1 MSTQRLPAPHG
12 DDLEGSGSAIPWSDI
27 VSALWHHRRTVIT
40 IFSVGFTV
48 SMLWGWASPPE
59 YRAKA
64 LLMVKDQRAQMTV
77 SPDARSH
84 NFVDPEREDEVNSLM
99 TLAFQPAVIL
109 AAVDAATKTASGGG
123 SGSVEKSFVVWAQDW
138 IVGLKYQVLGIPD
151 QLYRMLH
158 GIPPPTDDEQRVA
171 RVRGDLQFTPLPD
184 SNLVEIA
191 YQSRNP
197 YWAARVVNT
206 LTSQLIT
213 TYTRLYESTDA
224 YKFYQDQRNLLAE
237 TLSKAEA
244 ELVRFRDNVGPELLA
259 YDMADLH
266 SRVADLER
274 ELIDTSAR
282 RAEIVSQL
290 NAPAQAIVADAHSQD
305 EEAGTVGNPAIGSLK
320 GRLVELEIQRS
331 ELLSR
336 YTPKSA
342 AIRDIDRQ
350 IADAKRLLEQER
362 GSSVEMHRL
371 TARARLDA
379 NEARVAAITDQLS
392 KYRATITKLED
403 VLPEWNRIQNDVQT
417 QKEAYLNYLRKE
429 EEARISSALDES
441 QIVNIAIAE
450 RAAVPTEPES
460 GQLRR
465 RVLVGTFLSG
475 LLAVGLALLRDW
487 MDPSVKTA
495 AQAERLAGLP
505 VLGELQA

>member
-12 DDLEGSGSAIPWSDI
+12 DDLEGSSSAIPWSDI
-27 VSALWHHRRTVIT
+27 VSALSHHRRTVVS
-40 IFSVGFTV
+40 IFTVGFTL

-64 LLMVKDQRAQMTV
+64 LLLVKDQRAQMTV

-84 NFVDPEREDEVNSLM
+84 NFVDSEREDEVNSLM
-99 TLAFQPAVIL
+99 TLAFQPVVIL
-109 AAVDAATKTASGGG
+109 AAVDAATKTSGDGATG
-123 SGSVEKSFVVWAQDW
+123 EKTFVVWAQDW
-138 IVGLKYQVLGIPD
+138 VVGLKYQVLGIPD
-151 QLYRMLH
+151 ELYRLLH
-158 GIPPPTDDEQRVA
+158 GIPPPTADEQRVA
-171 RVRGDLQFTPLPD
+171 RVRRDLEFLPVPE

-191 YQSRNP
+191 YQSRSP
-197 YWAARVVNT
+197 QWAARLVNT

-237 TLSKAEA
+237 TLSKAEG
-244 ELVRFRDNVGPELLA
+244 ELVRFRENVGPELLA
-259 YDMADLH
+259 SDMADLH
-266 SRVADLER
+266 ARVADLER

-282 RAEIVSQL
+282 KAEIESQL
-290 NAPAQAIVADAHSQD
+290 NAPPQAIVADAHSQD
-305 EEAGTVGNPAIGSLK
+305 TEAGTVGNPAIGSLK
-320 GRLVELEIQRS
+320 GRLVELQIQRS

-371 TARARLDA
+371 TARAKLDA
-379 NEARVAAITDQLS
+379 NDGRVAAITDQLS
-392 KYRATITKLED
+392 KYRATITKLEH
-403 VLPEWNRIQNDVQT
+403 VLPEWNRLQNDVQT

-465 RVLVGTFLSG
+465 RVLFGTFLSG